1 MINRSQR
8 IALVAGVSLLGV
20 LSVVRAWAGRVPTAQ
35 ALVYAGTL
43 EQPDGTPLTGEHAIQ
58 VSFWK
63 QPDPPR
69 EDAPLCQFPSE
80 LMNVTNGRFSLTLP
94 DNCADAVRGSSDIWV
109 EVALDG
115 VPFAPSKLGAV
126 PYAIEAGH
134 ALTADRASAEL
145 QQQIVP
151 TGAVMAF
158 NLSSCPAGW
167 SALADAAGRV
177 IVGVSNPDALGTTL
191 GSNEVALELDQVPSH
206 AHGIAD
212 PGHAHSAEAS
222 IGLVIYECTDRT
234 DMGYAAG
241 GQFSAYERCA
251 NNRSGLGV
259 RGATA
264 QSQTGIQATQ
274 QSGGGKAFDNRQASL
289 ALLYCQK
296 D

>member
-1 MINRSQR
+1 MINHSQR
-8 IALVAGVSLLGV
+8 IALVAGVSLVGV
-20 LSVVRAWAGRVPTAQ
+20 LFVVRAWAGGVPTEH
-35 ALVYAGTL
+35 ALVYAGKL
-43 EQPDGTPLTGEHAIQ
+43 EQVDGTPVTGEHAIQ

-63 QPDPPR
+63 QADPPSG
-69 EDAPLCQFPSE
+69 EMPLCQYPSE
-80 LMNVTNGRFSLTLP
+80 LMEVTNGRFSVSLP
-94 DNCADAVRGSSDIWV
+94 KTCESAVKSSSDVWV

-126 PYAIEAGH
+126 PYALEAGH

-151 TGAVMAF
+151 SGAVMPF

-167 SALADAAGRV
+167 SPLADAAGRV
-177 IVGVSNPDALGTTL
+177 IVGASNPDALGTTF
-191 GSNEVALELDQVPSH
+191 GSDEVSLQLDQVPPH
-206 AHGIAD
+206 AHEIAD
-212 PGHAHSAEAS
+212 PGHAHSPESS
-222 IGLVIYECTDRT
+222 IGLVIYECTNRT
-234 DMGYAAG
+234 DMGYASG
-241 GQFSAYERCA
+241 GQFSSHERCA

-264 QSQTGIQATQ
+264 PSQTGISATQ